1 MATRSELPA
10 DVASALDRT
19 PEARDRFETLP
30 PERQAEWLAW
40 VDRATDRQDRAARR
54 DELIRRMLPA
64 EAAETEEFVAPA
76 GPPPVER
83 RWWLWLLLLLLLVVG
98 GLLAWY
104 FLTRGEGKTTVP
116 TVVGLKED
124 VAAQRIDDSG
134 LESVP
139 RTGQSDRPQGVVF
152 AQKPGAGTQLD
163 KGQTVTI
170 SISAGR
176 RAVPDVSGQQE
187 QQAVQQL
194 QNAGL
199 TTQVRRV
206 PSSRPKGIVLS
217 QSPGAGVVAASGTS
231 VTLTVSNGVKPVVV
245 PSVVGQ
251 AQSAA
256 VDAITGL
263 GLKTAL
269 NNVPSSRRAQ
279 TVVAQQPAA
288 GKEVAKGS
296 TVTLNVS
303 TGAGRGGT
311 TTTTTTQTATTTTTT
326 PTATTTVT
334 ASTPTATTGTTGGA
348 SSSVPVPR
356 VVGIVA
362 APALR
367 RLNLAELRP
376 TLVYVRSNQTAG
388 RIINQSPGAGQTLK
402 RGSRVRIQ
410 ASTGPNPE
418 PAEAVPGVTGQDQA
432 SAATAVRSAG
442 FRIVVLNRLV
452 SSESRD
458 GVVVEQ
464 QPAAGKN
471 VPGRSLVAIFIGR
484 FRG

>member
-1 MATRSELPA
+1 MATRPELSA
-10 DVASALDRT
+10 DVASALDRI

-64 EAAETEEFVAPA
+64 EAAETEEIVAPS

-83 RWWLWLLLLLLLVVG
+83 SWWLWLLLLLLLVVG

-104 FLTRGEGKTTVP
+104 FLTRGDKTTVP
-116 TVVGLKED
+116 NAVGLKAD
-124 VAAQRIDDSG
+124 VAALRIDDSG
-134 LESVP
+134 LDSVP
-139 RTGQSDRPQGVVF
+139 RTGQSDRPPGVVF

-163 KGQTVTI
+163 RGQTVTI

-176 RAVPDVSGQQE
+176 QAVPDVTGQQE

-199 TTQVRRV
+199 TTQVTRV
-206 PSSRPKGIVLS
+206 PSSRAKGIVLS
-217 QSPGAGVVAASGTS
+217 QSPGAGVVAASGTT
-231 VTLTVSNGVKPVVV
+231 VKLTVSNGVKPVVV

-251 AQSAA
+251 SQSAA
-256 VDAITGL
+256 VDALTGL
-263 GLKTAL
+263 GLKTTL
-269 NNVPSSRRAQ
+269 NNVPSSRPAQ
-279 TVVAQQPAA
+279 TVVAQKPAA

-303 TGAGRGGT
+303 TGARGGGT
-311 TTTTTTQTATTTTTT
+311 TTTTTTPTTTTTV
-326 PTATTTVT
+326 TT
-334 ASTPTATTGTTGGA
+334 STPTATTGTTRGA

-356 VVGIVA
+356 VLGIVA

-367 RLNLAELRP
+367 RLNLAGLRP

-388 RIINQSPGAGQTLK
+388 RIINQSPGAGQSLK

-452 SSESRD
+452 NSESQD

-464 QPAAGKN
+464 QPGAGKN